1 MSRCAGLIN
10 LRGGAADDPDMQDAW
25 LGGQMTSE
33 AGGIADGF
41 GAVSAVLW
49 DERDTLELL
58 QFKLTEENLV
68 VTSGST
74 RWLHRADAEVR
85 AALERLRLGEVARA
99 AEAQA
104 MARALG
110 MPLETT
116 LAELADVA
124 PEPWAT
130 LLREHRSALRALF
143 FEIEAVAVENRRRLE
158 AGWQEIHES
167 LDGLDLPV
175 TSYASSAGTIRV
187 TRRPF
192 LPDQPA

>member
-1 MSRCAGLIN
+1 
-10 LRGGAADDPDMQDAW
+10 MQDVRP
-25 LGGQMTSE
+25 GGPTTSA

-68 VTSGST
+68 LTSGST

-85 AALERLRLGEVARA
+85 AVLDRLRLGEVARA
-99 AEAQA
+99 AETQA

-110 MPLETT
+110 TPPDTT

-124 PEPWAT
+124 PEPWST
-130 LLREHRSALRALF
+130 LLGEHRGALRGLF
-143 FEIEAVAVENRRRLE
+143 FEVEAVAAENRRHLE
-158 AGWQEIHES
+158 AGWQAIHET
-167 LDGLDLPV
+167 LDGLDLPL
-175 TSYASSAGTIRV
+175 TSYVASGGTFQVAGH
-187 TRRPF
+187 PF
-192 LPDQPA
+192 RPDQPA

>member
-1 MSRCAGLIN
+1 
-10 LRGGAADDPDMQDAW
+10 
-25 LGGQMTSE
+25 MTSE
-33 AGGIADGF
+33 AGAVADGF

-68 VTSGST
+68 VMSGST

-110 MPLETT
+110 MPLDIT

-124 PEPWAT
+124 PEPWST
-130 LLREHRSALRALF
+130 LLGEHRSALRGLF
-143 FEIEAVAVENRRRLE
+143 FEVEAVAAENRRQLE
-158 AGWQEIHES
+158 AGWQAIHES
-167 LDGLDLPV
+167 IDGLDLPV
-175 TSYASSAGTIRV
+175 TSYLSSGGTIRV
-187 TRRPF
+187 ARRAF